1 MTQAQEFF
9 IQLISD
15 HLNGRSTD
23 VPEGLDWSSVAE
35 LAKAHDLAGIVFYQ
49 CQDTISA
56 DALPYFS
63 REYAAEVFLYANRR
77 VALDTISARFRDAK
91 IAFHTI
97 KGFAVSKYYPLP
109 ALRTMGDCDIIVE
122 TEHIP
127 AASEI
132 MKGLGYEL
140 TSNFRNEYIFHKGLI
155 IIEIHDVLVKDRD
168 RNDDTEMATPAQ
180 SVFFNNYRLYADG
193 EVFDA
198 SFHFLYLLMHLRKH
212 IMNSGAGIR
221 QFADLAVTVSKCPDL
236 RWDWISEKLP
246 ALELDS
252 FADSCFCLIREWF
265 GISVPIGS
273 KQFSSEQLAFVTSKI
288 LFNGLFGFEDP
299 ENSDNYFKNQIIKN
313 KGARWIVRLKL
324 LLQTLFP
331 DYAWMCRYRG
341 CEYLSGKPY
350 LLPVAWFHRVLII
363 IRERRTK
370 GALNRAGLSMISDK
384 HLDSRET
391 YLDIMGL

>member
-1 MTQAQEFF
+1 M
-9 IQLISD
+9 
-15 HLNGRSTD
+15 
-23 VPEGLDWSSVAE
+23 
-35 LAKAHDLAGIVFYQ
+35 
-49 CQDTISA
+49 
-56 DALPYFS
+56 
-63 REYAAEVFLYANRR
+63 AA
-77 VALDTISARFRDAK
+77 
-91 IAFHTI
+91 
-97 KGFAVSKYYPLP
+97 
-109 ALRTMGDCDIIVE
+109 
-122 TEHIP
+122 
-127 AASEI
+127 
-132 MKGLGYEL
+132 
-140 TSNFRNEYIFHKGLI
+140 
-155 IIEIHDVLVKDRD
+155 
-168 RNDDTEMATPAQ
+168 PAQ
-180 SVFFNNYRLYADG
+180 SVFFNNYQQYADG

-252 FADSCFCLIREWF
+252 FADSCFCLILRQH
-265 GISVPIGS
+265 GS
-273 KQFSSEQLAFVTSKI
+273 RPAAGFVTSKI

-341 CEYLSGKPY
+341 CEYLRGKPY